1 MVLDESMMLGV
12 AAGLLIGGVA
22 GALLVRQILRGSLR
36 AAVEAEHQLQRSL
49 QARLDAESE
58 RRLGLETDLD
68 TARARD
74 REQLQQLASLRSE
87 LEAERRQSEEKL
99 ALLTAARQT
108 LSDQFKSLASEILDE
123 KTRKFT
129 EQNQSNLQHLLQP
142 LRENLDG
149 FRARVEVLQR
159 QDAEQQATLKSELGQ
174 LRQLNQQLSTEA
186 HGLAVALKGESK
198 TQGNWGELVLE
209 NVLDRSGLRNGI
221 DYEREVSLQT
231 EDGRR
236 RPDVLVRL
244 PENRHLVID
253 AKVSLNAYTRY
264 VNAEDPAAR
273 QQALAEHVRAIRQ
286 HILSLSDRS
295 YFALPGLQS
304 PEMVFM
310 FIPVESAFVEALRGD
325 ASLFQTA
332 LEKQVLVATPTTL
345 LTSLNI
351 VRQLWRF
358 EQQNANAAALAEH
371 GAKLYKK
378 LVGFVTTMEKVRN
391 QLATAT
397 RSFDDGMGQLSS
409 GRGNVVK
416 LAQDLERFGVGI
428 QNRLPEAM
436 VERAELETDATPA
449 ISADDPQSNG

>member
-1 MVLDESMMLGV
+1 MDPSLLPTLLPLAALLLG
-12 AAGLLIGGVA
+12 GLI
-22 GALLVRQILRGSLR
+22 GALLGRGLTRGPLLR
-36 AAVEAEHQLQRSL
+36 ALSQEEQRRENVEDQLTA
-49 QARLDAESE
+49 ARTQEKVQIEA
-58 RRLGLETDLD
+58 
-68 TARARD
+68 
-74 REQLQQLASLRSE
+74 LATLRSE
-87 LEAERRQSEEKL
+87 LEAERRQSAEKL
-99 ALLTAARQT
+99 QLLDAARQQ
-108 LSDQFKSLASEILDE
+108 LSDQFRSLANDILDQ
-123 KTRKFT
+123 KSRKFT
-129 EQNQSNLQHLLQP
+129 EQNQQNLTHLLQP
-142 LRENLDG
+142 LRENIDQ
-149 FRARVEVLQR
+149 FRARVEALQTE
-159 QDAEQQATLKSELGQ
+159 DARQQALLQAELGQ
-174 LRQLNQQLSTEA
+174 LKQLNQQLSAEA

-198 TQGNWGELVLE
+198 TQGNWGELILE

-221 DYEREVSLQT
+221 DYDREVSLQT

-236 RPDVLVRL
+236 RPDVVVRL
-244 PENRHLVID
+244 PEDRHLVID

-264 VNAEDPAAR
+264 VNAEDPATR
-273 QQALAEHVRAIRQ
+273 QQALADHVRAVRQ

-378 LVGFVTTMEKVRN
+378 LVGFVSTMEKVRS

-397 RSFDDGMGQLSS
+397 RSFDEGMGQLSS

-416 LAQDLERFGVGI
+416 LAHDLERRFGVAAPT
-428 QNRLPEAM
+428 RLPEALI
-436 VERAELETDATPA
+436 EQAELEADRLGALTDEAPE
-449 ISADDPQSNG
+449 PRG

>member
-1 MVLDESMMLGV
+1 MTLSPLPDPWLSL
-12 AAGLLIGGVA
+12 
-22 GALLVRQILRGSLR
+22 LLVVGGICVGAFVGAVLMRLTWQHRWQSEEQRRHDAEQALEALRE
-36 AAVEAEHQLQRSL
+36 VEKTQLQ
-49 QARLDAESE
+49 A
-58 RRLGLETDLD
+58 
-68 TARARD
+68 
-74 REQLQQLASLRSE
+74 LAALRSE
-87 LEAERRQSEEKL
+87 LDAERRQSAEKL
-99 ALLTAARQT
+99 QLLDAARQQ
-108 LSDQFKSLASEILDE
+108 LSDQFRSLAEDILDQ
-123 KTRKFT
+123 KSRKFT
-129 EQNQSNLQHLLQP
+129 EQNQQNLTHLLQP
-142 LRENLDG
+142 LRENIDQ
-149 FRARVEVLQR
+149 FRARVETLQTE
-159 QDAEQQATLKSELGQ
+159 DARQQAALQAELGQ
-174 LRQLNQQLSTEA
+174 LKQLNQQLSAEA

-273 QQALAEHVRAIRQ
+273 QQALAEHVRALRQ

-378 LVGFVTTMEKVRN
+378 LVGFVSTMERVRS

-397 RSFDDGMGQLSS
+397 RSFDEGMGQLSS
-409 GRGNVVK
+409 GRGNVIK
-416 LAQDLERFGVGI
+416 LAHDLEQRFGI
-428 QNRLPEAM
+428 ATPNRLPEALT
-436 VERAELETDATPA
+436 ERAELEAETPPSL
-449 ISADDPQSNG
+449 SAADPENTG

>member
-1 MVLDESMMLGV
+1 MDPTLPPTLLPTLLPLAALLLG
-12 AAGLLIGGVA
+12 GLV
-22 GALLVRQILRGSLR
+22 GALLGRGLTRGPLLR
-36 AAVEAEHQLQRSL
+36 ALSQEQQRREAVEDQLTA
-49 QARLDAESE
+49 ARTQEKVQIEA
-58 RRLGLETDLD
+58 
-68 TARARD
+68 
-74 REQLQQLASLRSE
+74 LATLRSE
-87 LEAERRQSEEKL
+87 LESERRQSAEKL
-99 ALLTAARQT
+99 QLLDAARQQ
-108 LSDQFKSLASEILDE
+108 LSDQFRSLAEEILDQ
-123 KTRKFT
+123 KSRKFT
-129 EQNQSNLQHLLQP
+129 EQNQQNLTHLLQP
-142 LRENLDG
+142 LRENIDQ
-149 FRARVEVLQR
+149 FRARVETLQSE
-159 QDAEQQATLKSELGQ
+159 DARQQALLQAELGQ
-174 LRQLNQQLSTEA
+174 LKQLNQQLSAEA

-198 TQGNWGELVLE
+198 TQGNWGELILE
-209 NVLDRSGLRNGI
+209 NVLDRSGLRAGI
-221 DYEREVSLQT
+221 DFEREVSLQT

-378 LVGFVTTMEKVRN
+378 LVGFVNTMERVRT
-391 QLATAT
+391 QLATVS
-397 RSFDDGMGQLSS
+397 RSFDEGMGQLSS

-416 LAQDLERFGVGI
+416 LAHDLEQRFGVAAPT
-428 QNRLPEAM
+428 RLPEALI
-436 VERAELETDATPA
+436 ERAELEADAPPSL
-449 ISADDPQSNG
+449 SADAPENTG